1 MAEDWLK
8 VEEAA
13 EIAGYHPNYVRKLL
27 RDGKVNGRKWGQTW
41 QVSRQSLLGYLEDVE
56 ALGKKRGPKIT

>member
-13 EIAGYHPNYVRKLL
+13 EIAAYHPNYLRKLL

-41 QVSRQSLLGYLEDVE
+41 QVSRQSLLAYLQDVE
-56 ALGKKRGPKIT
+56 ALGKKRGPKS